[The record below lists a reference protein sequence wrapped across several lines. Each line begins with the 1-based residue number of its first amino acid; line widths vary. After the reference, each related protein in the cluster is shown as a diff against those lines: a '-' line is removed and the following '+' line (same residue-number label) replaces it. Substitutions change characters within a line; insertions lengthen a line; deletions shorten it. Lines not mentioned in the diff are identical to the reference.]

1 MLFQT
6 PREGDRVLMSAV
18 RRLGEARDESV
29 RLALALSAARGT
41 AAERGAARDLA
52 AGRAGVAAREAWL
65 VWVERN
71 V

>member
-6 PREGDRVLMSAV
+6 PREGDRVHMSAV
-18 RRLGEARDESV
+18 RRLGEARDERI
-29 RLALALSAARGT
+29 RLAEALAASQGT
-41 AAERGAARDLA
+41 PAERGAARELA
-52 AGRAGVAAREAWL
+52 AARAGVAAREAWL